1 MVPSNQ
7 IQHLGHTWCSLIK
20 DVVYRSKQDGV
31 AYKTPYKCG
40 KVYIGETERAMQ
52 EKMKEHKRDDMTNTQ
67 PNLLFQRIKKKKPAT
82 ICLGTR

>member
-1 MVPSNQ
+1 MHGAFKSDTRLRSHLVQPKDMVYP
-7 IQHLGHTWCSLIK
+7 
-20 DVVYRSKQDGV
+20 SKQGGV

-67 PNLLFQRIKKKKPAT
+67 TNLLFQRIKTTLAT